1 VKVVN
6 PGMSVSE
13 AVRSRHS
20 CRAFLPDPVPDAIV
34 RAIVAAARQAPS
46 GGNLQPWQVYVLANE
61 AIARFRALLAP
72 RLRATPGGEPA
83 EYAVYP
89 PALHEPY
96 RSRRY
101 QCGEDLYATLG
112 ISREDRAARLR
123 QFARN
128 YDFFG
133 APVGLF
139 FAIDRRMGPP
149 QWSDVGMFMQ
159 NIMLLA
165 REQGLD
171 TCPQECWSAWPR
183 TVGEFLGLPA
193 EWMLFCGM
201 GLGYRDAAAPIN
213 TLRTER
219 ADLDEYCTFLGL

>member
-1 VKVVN
+1 MVAN

-13 AVRSRHS
+13 AVRTRRS
-20 CRAFLPDPVPDAIV
+20 CRAFLPDPVPGATV
-34 RAIVAAARQAPS
+34 RAIVDAARQAPS

-61 AIARFRALLAP
+61 AIAQFRALLAP
-72 RLRATPGGEPA
+72 RLLATPGGEPA

-101 QCGEDLYATLG
+101 QCGEDLYATIG
-112 ISREDRAARLR
+112 IGREDRAARLR
-123 QFARN
+123 QLARN

-139 FAIDRRMGPP
+139 FVIDRRMGPP

-159 NIMLLA
+159 TIMLLT

-171 TCPQECWSAWPR
+171 TCPQEIWSAWPR
-183 TVGEFLGLPA
+183 TVGEFLGLRP

-201 GLGYRDAAAPIN
+201 GLGYRDASAPIN

-219 ADLDEYCTFLGL
+219 APLSECCTFLGL